1 MRSALRSWWKE
12 ERRSQPS
19 RATLLRR
26 LGLCLLVLTPLL
38 ALQLQRRTEAI
49 ARERQGQ
56 RDDTLAIMESA
67 LAVAE
72 RAAFDWG
79 HWDAAYAFIQ
89 GRNPDFVAH
98 DLSTGAV
105 FDDGTVMVMLRPD
118 RSVALIHAAP
128 RFQRP
133 SDRQLVRCAQDNV
146 QLLTG
151 LNSTIRLACL
161 NDAGALYLGAAT
173 TISNSNSTAPA
184 AGTQAMLSPLLKPE
198 YSPRIRQRLTTL
210 QRELLLLPSSGHT
223 STEQVELIQ
232 PRIHSS
238 GERLLGIQR
247 ANPLPILGR
256 SLLNDLPLLLAIPGL
271 ALLLRVLALLER
283 RRQRIRRL
291 QVDRRASRQIRETCR
306 ALDQLFDAVLPDRG
320 GETSNLILGRLSR
333 ASLAG
338 SASELSNRN
347 SAGLERVSQ
356 RFQHF
361 LQTASEL
368 ALFDALTQLP
378 NRRYFIEQLTD
389 TAAHHRAHQQWFAI
403 LFIDV
408 DKFKIINDT
417 YGHAVGDGVLVG
429 VCQRLKRVMRAGD
442 FLARYGGDE
451 LAVILDLADVARAN
465 PAELSQIA
473 RKRARAMVDSLQ
485 EPLLIGELSIAVSLS
500 IGITLVDPQ
509 EGDVS
514 AIMQRSDQAM
524 YQAKRSRNSR
534 IIGPDEMVLLPQ
546 LSSYQLFSD
555 LMEAIRNHQL
565 QVFFQPICEADERQ
579 RGVEALARWRHPQR
593 GWVEPQVFLEMA
605 EQHRQMLELGRELI
619 RLSLDGFQ
627 QLQQRQPDL
636 FLYLNLAPSQLLDP
650 ALAAHLL
657 EQLRLRNLAPS
668 QLILELTEH
677 SILEPNAC
685 VEQNLEQLR
694 QAGIRLALDDFGTG
708 YSSLVLLKT
717 LHPDV
722 VKIDKAFTQAV
733 HTDSEAVHII
743 SLIAELAPR
752 LGLELIGEGIEDQ
765 ATLQQLR
772 SLGVEL
778 FQGFALGR
786 PAALI
791 DWLAPTRPT
800 PADAQSASNR
810 SIV

>member
-1 MRSALRSWWKE
+1 MRSTLRSWWKE
-12 ERRSQPS
+12 ERRSPPS

-38 ALQLQRRTEAI
+38 ALQVQRRTEAI

-72 RAAFDWG
+72 RASFDWG
-79 HWDAAYAFIQ
+79 HWDAAYAFVH
-89 GRNPDFVAH
+89 GRNPQFVSH

-118 RSVALIHAAP
+118 RSVALVHAAAA
-128 RFQRP
+128 FQRP
-133 SDRQLVRCAQDNV
+133 SYSQLIRCAQDNV
-146 QLLTG
+146 QQLTG

-173 TISNSNSTAPA
+173 PLSNSNGTAPA
-184 AGTQAMLSPLLKPE
+184 AGTQVMLSPLLKPE

-210 QRELLLLPSSGHT
+210 QRELMFLPSGSHT
-223 STEQVELIQ
+223 RRQQAELIQ
-232 PRIHSS
+232 PWIHSS
-238 GERLLGIQR
+238 GGRLLGIQR
-247 ANPLPILGR
+247 PDLLPILGQ
-256 SLLNDLPLLLAIPGL
+256 SLLSDLPLLLAVPGL
-271 ALLLRVLALLER
+271 LLLLRVLTLLER

-291 QVDRRASRQIRETCR
+291 QVDRRASLQIRETCR
-306 ALDQLFDAVLPDRG
+306 ALNQLFDAVLPDRG
-320 GETSNLILGRLSR
+320 GESSSRILGRISR
-333 ASLAG
+333 AALAG
-338 SASELSNRN
+338 SEPGGRS
-347 SAGLERVSQ
+347 SAGLERVSE

-378 NRRYFIEQLTD
+378 NRRYFIEQLAD
-389 TAAHHRAHQQWFAI
+389 TAAHHRERQQWFAI
-403 LFIDV
+403 LFIDI

-417 YGHAVGDGVLVG
+417 YGHAVGDGVLMS
-429 VCQRLKRVMRAGD
+429 VCQRLKRVMRSGD

-451 LAVILDLADVARAN
+451 LAVILDLADVPRAM
-465 PAELSQIA
+465 PAQLSLIA

-534 IIGPDEMVLLPQ
+534 IIGPDEMVQLPQ

-800 PADAQSASNR
+800 QADVQSASNR